1 MKFDKEQEARQIL
14 IEAMK
19 AQLEKPSRACVN
31 HEACFVAQRLRDS
44 GHHTLAARYW
54 TWVCGRM
61 DVDEFGEEI
70 YNLQVELDKIDKE
83 FVMPSWGTYGT

>member
-1 MKFDKEQEARQIL
+1 MDYTESEVRQIL

-19 AQLEKPSRACVN
+19 AQLEKPTRACVN
-31 HEACFVAQRLRDS
+31 SEACFVAQRLRDL
-44 GHHTLAARYW
+44 GHRAAAARYW
-54 TWVCGRM
+54 TWVCGKM
-61 DVDEFGEEI
+61 DVDEFGEEV

>member
-1 MKFDKEQEARQIL
+1 MNESEVRQVI

-19 AQLEKPSRACVN
+19 AQLEKPTKACVN
-31 HEACFVAQRLRDS
+31 SEACFVAQRLRKS
-44 GHHTLAARYW
+44 GYPVVASRYW
-54 TWVCGRM
+54 SWVCDGM
-61 DVDEFGEEI
+61 NVYEFGEEV